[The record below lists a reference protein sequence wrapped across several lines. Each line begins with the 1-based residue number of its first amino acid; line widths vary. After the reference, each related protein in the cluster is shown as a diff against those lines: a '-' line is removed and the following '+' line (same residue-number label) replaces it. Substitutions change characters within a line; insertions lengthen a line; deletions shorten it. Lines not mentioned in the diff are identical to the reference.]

1 MRPLISAAGVAAAI
15 ALSANGVAVAADEEA
30 GVSLAPSE
38 AAGAWTLESQGRSI
52 CVLKLGAEKTGAGAY
67 KLAAPANC
75 GDALPAGVA
84 GWSPSPDGMNLVDAD
99 GRTLIRLRPVE
110 TTTCLS
116 PHQTSG
122 VDVQLRRGQPN
133 NPHPVQS
140 ERRLSRRRRST
151 VTFWHR
157 LSTSMPSNRAG

>member
-99 GRTLIRLRPVE
+99 GRTLIGFGRWSNSLLV
-110 TTTCLS
+110 S
-116 PHQTSG
+116 HQTSG
-122 VDVQLRRGQPN
+122 VDVQLRRG
-133 NPHPVQS
+133 
-140 ERRLSRRRRST
+140 
-151 VTFWHR
+151 
-157 LSTSMPSNRAG
+157 A